1 MKNILL
7 IEPDETIADVIKK
20 YLQNDELKVFVAR
33 TSQMA
38 VDVADGNRPDLVI
51 LELAIPDQN
60 GVAFLHEFR
69 SYADWSKVPVIVHTH
84 LAISEE
90 TTEKPWKLLGVAE
103 CLYKP
108 STTLK
113 KLKTTVLAVLDV

>member
-7 IEPDETIADVIKK
+7 IEPDPTTADVIKK
-20 YLQNDELKVFVAR
+20 YLENDELKVYAAR

-38 VDVADGNRPDLVI
+38 VDIADKNKPDLVI
-51 LELAIPDQN
+51 VELAISDQN

-69 SYADWSKVPVIVHTH
+69 SYSDWSKVPVIIHTH
-84 LAISEE
+84 LAISKE
-90 TTEKPWKLLGVAE
+90 TTEKAWKLLGVTQS
-103 CLYKP
+103 LYKP

-113 KLKTTVLAVLDV
+113 KLKTTVLTALES